1 MKTKKTNNNQINKDK
16 KICHFWATKKCK
28 FGQNCNYEHPARCRD
43 HMEVGIC
50 KKKGC
55 KLLHPKIC
63 RNMVNDRY
71 CSRPNCWFNHPTK
84 IKNNYVL
91 VNENHGHGFNQ
102 GQRGPNGQINQT
114 MHGNQNKGYTA
125 HWQNNH
131 MNRNQYPNSTP
142 FLAGPTPSEA
152 YRDPSRDM
160 NMIRQMG
167 KMFQEMSNQIIQ
179 DMSTQIMNMY

>member
-1 MKTKKTNNNQINKDK
+1 
-16 KICHFWATKKCK
+16 
-28 FGQNCNYEHPARCRD
+28 
-43 HMEVGIC
+43 
-50 KKKGC
+50 
-55 KLLHPKIC
+55 
-63 RNMVNDRY
+63 MVNDSY

-84 IKNNYVL
+84 IKNSYVL

-102 GQRGPNGQINQT
+102 GQRGPNRQITQS

-125 HWQNNH
+125 RWQNNH

-142 FLAGPTPSEA
+142 FLAGPIPSEA

>member
-1 MKTKKTNNNQINKDK
+1 
-16 KICHFWATKKCK
+16 
-28 FGQNCNYEHPARCRD
+28 
-43 HMEVGIC
+43 
-50 KKKGC
+50 
-55 KLLHPKIC
+55 
-63 RNMVNDRY
+63 MVNDSY

-84 IKNNYVL
+84 IKNSYVL

-102 GQRGPNGQINQT
+102 GQRGPNRQINQS

-125 HWQNNH
+125 RWQNNH

-160 NMIRQMG
+160 NMIRQIG